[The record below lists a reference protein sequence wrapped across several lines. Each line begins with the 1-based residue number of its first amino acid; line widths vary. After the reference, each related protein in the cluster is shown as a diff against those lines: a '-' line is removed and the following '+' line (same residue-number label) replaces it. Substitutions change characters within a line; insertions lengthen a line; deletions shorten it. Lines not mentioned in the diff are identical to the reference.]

1 MHLNSLTPM
10 RISGTPRSF
19 LNLDSCCPTSIVAVA
34 IGGGSGQSAAH
45 IRGLVGFDEHVVL
58 IIGLSPAAPQR
69 GIELGLLGAGA
80 RRALSIVLNPG
91 SCAQLRDMRDWD
103 DGHRGT
109 SWFKDTV

>member
-1 MHLNSLTPM
+1 
-10 RISGTPRSF
+10 
-19 LNLDSCCPTSIVAVA
+19 
-34 IGGGSGQSAAH
+34 
-45 IRGLVGFDEHVVL
+45 
-58 IIGLSPAAPQR
+58 GLSPAAPQR

-109 SWFKDTV
+109 SWFKDTVAGRGFDNQGSDPASLFRSQDPLRRPLPGCRCPRQWLLCDLLEPD